1 MFNTEQSIRRDRNPL
16 QSLEAPQSSL
26 LVPKQPP
33 KRKGLLLIVTLFHAS
48 VAGVTAGLGMFS
60 AGCLALAVIKN
71 LVDGQVLNHHHVVS
85 GLVMTLALATLAS
98 LLFRAECRNF
108 RPSWHREKKILA
120 ALLMTTIPLILW
132 TLRHLAP
139 GRFSSILPSLSMPD
153 CQSVSQPSGSGRS
166 SPEHGSGAISG
177 TVNSGIAVNPSVDG
191 STP

>member
-1 MFNTEQSIRRDRNPL
+1 MAWNPAPCLTRSKAFAVTETLYNPF
-16 QSLEAPQSSL
+16 EAPQSSL

-139 GRFSSILPSLSMPD
+139 GRFSSILPSLSNAGLPV
-153 CQSVSQPSGSGRS
+153 CITAIGLGSILTRAWLWRHQWHS
-166 SPEHGSGAISG
+166 E
-177 TVNSGIAVNPSVDG
+177 
-191 STP
+191 